1 MCVASFGV
9 YLLKDFVSSGEG
21 QERMEYLFYGFC
33 GYPSVKCC
41 LLPLLVIDFG
51 WTTVGVHCGEYLED
65 ITDTN

>member
-41 LLPLLVIDFG
+41 LLPLLVIDFWMDYCRSTLWG
-51 WTTVGVHCGEYLED
+51 IFGRY
-65 ITDTN
+65 N